1 VFQREREKWGD
12 VAVAVCGPLAAL
24 DAQPSRAS
32 SLDTYG
38 WTEMSLES
46 QNCQNEILN
55 RVRKE
60 RQKVAVYLVNGIKLV
75 GHVESFD
82 QYMVIL
88 SSASGMQ
95 AVYKHGISTIQEEK
109 GKPRETTGTRTSSA
123 VSRDVGGEQTVA
135 ISYKRRAATDTRE

>member
-1 VFQREREKWGD
+1 M
-12 VAVAVCGPLAAL
+12 
-24 DAQPSRAS
+24 S
-32 SLDTYG
+32 S
-38 WTEMSLES
+38 ESL
-46 QNCQNEILN
+46 NCQNEMLN

-95 AVYKHGISTIQEEK
+95 AVYKHAISTIQEDT
-109 GKPRETTGTRTSSA
+109 GKPRETTGARTGSA
-123 VSRDVGGEQTVA
+123 EPRDVGAEPTIA
-135 ISYKRRAATDTRE
+135 ISYKRRPATGTRE